1 MKYYAFILLLPFALT
16 ACGDDEGGSSGQSG
30 AGKQAAKKESPKL
43 LKGRTK
49 EDEEAA
55 KEEAF
60 IYRSDGVRD
69 PFQPFIVTIS
79 EDEESDRCALCVP
92 PSSLSFTAV
101 VTGIASPVALIE
113 TREGVGYFARRGSE
127 LGANGG
133 RVIDIREGVILLR
146 ERFQDQLG
154 RISVVDR
161 SLRIRSE
168 DPMAETTNREELI
181 DSASP
186 RPANNQGDAPEEERV
201 KKTSGPADEL

>member
-1 MKYYAFILLLPFALT
+1 MKRYAFILTLPFLLI
-16 ACGDDEGGSSGQSG
+16 ACGDDGGSSPGA
-30 AGKQAAKKESPKL
+30 AGKKEDAKEKPKL
-43 LKGRTK
+43 LKRKVDKGAGSAT
-49 EDEEAA
+49 
-55 KEEAF
+55 EEAF
-60 IYRSDGVRD
+60 VYRSDGVRD
-69 PFQPFIVTIS
+69 PFQPFIVTMTEE
-79 EDEESDRCALCVP
+79 EDSDRCALCVP
-92 PSSLSFTAV
+92 LSSLSFTAV

-161 SLRIRSE
+161 SLRIRSLDPLAESRNPE
-168 DPMAETTNREELI
+168 DLI
-181 DSASP
+181 DSADP
-186 RPANNQGDAPEEERV
+186 RPANTQADPPEEERV